1 MLLGIRGS
9 RANIHWYRVG
19 RSSTV
24 CARGGRGAS
33 NFTREWTPVQTGRL
47 GGASVIARGAG
58 MGPPRPGGECGGV
71 SVAAGAATFARSR
84 ALEGGGVLADAEGET
99 TAAGRG
105 SGGAGGASGAPRTTG
120 PAFGS
125 SACIL
130 RSR

>member
-9 RANIHWYRVG
+9 RASIHGDRVG

-24 CARGGRGAS
+24 CRGGGRGAS
-33 NFTREWTPVQTGRL
+33 NFTREWTPVHTGRL
-47 GGASVIARGAG
+47 GGASVVARGAG
-58 MGPPRPGGECGGV
+58 VAPARPGGECGGV
-71 SVAAGAATFARSR
+71 PVAAGAGMFARSR
-84 ALEGGGVLADAEGET
+84 ALERGGVLADAEGET